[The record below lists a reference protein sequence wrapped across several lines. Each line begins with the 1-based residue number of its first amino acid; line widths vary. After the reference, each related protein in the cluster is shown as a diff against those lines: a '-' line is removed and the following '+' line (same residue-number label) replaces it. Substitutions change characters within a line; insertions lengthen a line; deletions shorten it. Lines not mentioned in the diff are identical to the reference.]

1 MHEINKRTTGTMS
14 AMQPDLEY
22 IPVCSDPRGI
32 YLPSMLKEG
41 AILKEIHIR
50 IERQNTLY
58 NMMEKMMCVLGSV
71 SSLGM
76 MYVLA
81 RLVIGA

>member
-1 MHEINKRTTGTMS
+1 MNEKDERTTGTLS

-22 IPVCSDPRGI
+22 IPVCSDPWGVCVSE
-32 YLPSMLKEG
+32 LHKEG

-58 NMMEKMMCVLGSV
+58 NAMEKMMCVFGSV
-71 SSLGM
+71 SCLGM
-76 MYVLA
+76 VYVLA
-81 RLVIGA
+81 RLVIG

>member
-1 MHEINKRTTGTMS
+1 MHEINKRTAGTLP
-14 AMQPDLEY
+14 AVQPDLEY
-22 IPVCSDPRGI
+22 IPVCSDPRGVCVSE
-32 YLPSMLKEG
+32 LHKEG

-58 NMMEKMMCVLGSV
+58 NMMEKIMCVLGSV

>member
-1 MHEINKRTTGTMS
+1 MHEINKRTTDTLS

>member
-1 MHEINKRTTGTMS
+1 MHEINKRTAGTLP
-14 AMQPDLEY
+14 ALRKDLEY
-22 IPVCSDPRGI
+22 IPVCSDPRGV
-32 YLPSMLKEG
+32 YLPRMHKEG

-58 NMMEKMMCVLGSV
+58 NAMEQMMCVCGGV
-71 SSLGM
+71 SCLGM
-76 MYVLA
+76 VYVLA

>member
-1 MHEINKRTTGTMS
+1 MHEINKRTTDTLS

-22 IPVCSDPRGI
+22 IPVCSDPRGVHM
-32 YLPSMLKEG
+32 SEMHKEG
-41 AILKEIHIR
+41 AVLKESHIR

-58 NMMEKMMCVLGSV
+58 NLMEKMMCVLGSV

>member
-1 MHEINKRTTGTMS
+1 MHEINKRTAGTLP
-14 AMQPDLEY
+14 AVQPDLEY
-22 IPVCSDPRGI
+22 IPVCSDPRGVCVSE
-32 YLPSMLKEG
+32 LHKEG
-41 AILKEIHIR
+41 AILKEINIR